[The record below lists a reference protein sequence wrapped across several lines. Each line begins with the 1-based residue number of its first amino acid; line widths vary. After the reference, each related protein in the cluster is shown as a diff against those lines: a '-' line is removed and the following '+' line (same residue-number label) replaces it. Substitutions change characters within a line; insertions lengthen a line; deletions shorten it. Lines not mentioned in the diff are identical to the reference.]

1 MDRRDFL
8 KKSALGI
15 SAVAAAGISGV
26 NLTNLYAKTK
36 TNYQSFSLE
45 IITDQPAL
53 AIKLSQEFFGKN
65 NFDNT
70 VIKFTE
76 YPVEGEMFGDIV
88 FINNGNLVNYKNGSG
103 SVVKNI
109 CHIAESLSLPKKIS
123 DSTRLRFHL
132 SENDLPAEKFLIFH
146 KNTLIKEIKADG
158 KNINLDLNGS
168 KGNMLLNIENNKARV
183 IRSSCTHKT
192 CVNSGSIAHSG
203 ESIVCIPN
211 ELVIFC
217 E

>member
-8 KKSALGI
+8 KKSALGL
-15 SAVAAAGISGV
+15 STVAATGISGI
-26 NLTNLYAKTK
+26 NLTNLYAKAK
-36 TNYQSFSLE
+36 TGYQSFSLE
-45 IITDQPAL
+45 IITDQSAL
-53 AIKLSQEFFGKN
+53 AIKLSQEFFRKN
-65 NFDNT
+65 ELDYAI
-70 VIKFTE
+70 IKFSE

-88 FINNGNLVNYKNGSG
+88 FINNGNLVNYKSGYG
-103 SVVKNI
+103 SVAKSI
-109 CHIAESLSLPKKIS
+109 RHIADLLSLPKKIS
-123 DSTRLRFHL
+123 YPSRLRFHL
-132 SENDLPAEKFLIFH
+132 SENNIPAEKFLIFH

-158 KNINLDLNGS
+158 KNMNLDLNGS

-192 CVNSGSIAHSG
+192 CVNSGSINQTG